1 MPILPNFT
9 EVRSSADFKK
19 NKSVFYMDR
28 RRYNSDDLE
37 EKKKTQ
43 NNKIILVEFCHHA
56 VKKNLPTSRV
66 LRSSF

>member
-37 EKKKTQ
+37 EKKKPKTI
-43 NNKIILVEFCHHA
+43 K
-56 VKKNLPTSRV
+56 
-66 LRSSF
+66 